1 MSCMSYEKFK
11 HVMNILIEFKE
22 QRGRISDFIEKE
34 ISTSTYCICDIG
46 NDIESALINL
56 LADEFNCWYSL
67 SDRKDYNWWK
77 DTYNIENDIENWLYS
92 ISDKPKTVTINKVK
106 YNVDSLED
114 LYKFLVKQYNK
125 EV

>member
-1 MSCMSYEKFK
+1 MLMSFDKFK
-11 HVMNILIEFKE
+11 YIMNILMEFKE

-34 ISTSTYCICDIG
+34 IATSTYCICDIG
-46 NDIESALINL
+46 NDVESALINL

-67 SDRKDYNWWK
+67 SDRKDYNWWEN
-77 DTYNIENDIENWLYS
+77 THNIENDIENWLYS
-92 ISDKPKTVTINKVK
+92 ISDKPKTVTINKVE
-106 YNVDSLED
+106 YNIDSLED

>member
-11 HVMNILIEFKE
+11 HIMNILIEFKE

-34 ISTSTYCICDIG
+34 ISTSTYCVCDIG
-46 NDIESALINL
+46 NDIETCLINL

-67 SDRKDYNWWK
+67 SDRKDYDWWK

-106 YNVDSLED
+106 YNIDSLED

>member
-1 MSCMSYEKFK
+1 
-11 HVMNILIEFKE
+11 MNILIEFKE